1 MVVSDRRT
9 IVSWWLEIE
18 LPIANRLVLNRFDGK
33 QHYDWRQDAD
43 NLCRGHET
51 RSDRKTPVFRA
62 R

>member
-1 MVVSDRRT
+1 VVV
-9 IVSWWLEIE
+9 VSWWLEIE